1 MAEKKKKKITVQA
14 SNRKITYDVK
24 ENWKADTWRPEK
36 ITPPVVKILVDA
48 FKIDCTVEEACAY
61 AWVSKVAFYEK
72 LRSDKNFAYEID
84 AARRFP
90 WWKAKQVLFSSMDSE
105 REDIAQ
111 KGAIEFL
118 KRREPRYKDKV
129 ENTVDMDLDANV
141 DQKIDLKSESMIELE
156 ERRKGLLGF
165 K

>member
-1 MAEKKKKKITVQA
+1 MTTKKKKITVQA
-14 SNRKITYDVK
+14 SNRKITYNVK
-24 ENWKADTWRPEK
+24 PNWKADTWRPWK
-36 ITPPVVKILVDA
+36 ITPTVVKILVDA

-61 AWVSKVAFYEK
+61 AWVSKVAFYDK
-72 LRSDKNFAYEID
+72 INSDENFAYEID
-84 AARRFP
+84 CARKFP
-90 WWKAKQVLFSSMDSE
+90 WWKAKNILFTSMESD

-129 ENTVDMDLDANV
+129 ENAVDMDLDANV
-141 DQKIDLKSESMIELE
+141 EQKVDLKAKSMIDLEDM
-156 ERRKGLLGF
+156 RKGLLGF